1 MSECAIEAISTPLGV
16 PAPSENLIEC
26 ACAFDE
32 IDTEESAHIARDVAI
47 VKTEFRLFKGIAISS
62 H

>member
-1 MSECAIEAISTPLGV
+1 MSECAIEAISIPFGV
-16 PAPSENLIEC
+16 PAPSEDLIEC

-32 IDTEESAHIARDVAI
+32 VEESAHIARDVTI

-62 H
+62 L